1 MGIDN
6 PVWDNKNKEIQKI
19 LTEKVLTDTQLL
31 KAMETSAHKE
41 VNRLQEHANLLV
53 KQATEIMN
61 RVQLTK
67 RIHEKVDI
75 PFRIVREKHYYLYE
89 DDVLSLIS
97 PEEWKK
103 SKNPKRESAIT
114 IKQLGDG
121 TWEEVIESSENLD
134 EDQEMS

>member
-41 VNRLQEHANLLV
+41 INRMQEHSNLLV
-53 KQATEIMN
+53 TQAHEIME

-67 RIHEKVDI
+67 RIHERVDI
-75 PFRIVREKHYYLYE
+75 PFRIVKERHYFLYE
-89 DDVLSLIS
+89 DDTLSLIS
-97 PEEWKK
+97 PEEWDKK
-103 SKNPKRESAIT
+103 ESSIT
-114 IKQLGDG
+114 VKQLGDG
-121 TWEEVIESSENLD
+121 TWEEVINLD
-134 EDQEMS
+134 ENQEMS

>member
-41 VNRLQEHANLLV
+41 INRLQEHANLLV
-53 KQATEIMN
+53 KQAHEIME

-67 RIHEKVDI
+67 RIHERVDI
-75 PFRIVREKHYYLYE
+75 PFRIVKERHYFLYE
-89 DDVLSLIS
+89 DDTLSLIS
-97 PEEWKK
+97 PEEWDKK
-103 SKNPKRESAIT
+103 ESSIT
-114 IKQLGDG
+114 VKQLGDG
-121 TWEEVIESSENLD
+121 TWEEVINLD
-134 EDQEMS
+134 ENQEMS

>member
-41 VNRLQEHANLLV
+41 INRLQEHANLLV
-53 KQATEIMN
+53 KQAHEIME

-67 RIHEKVDI
+67 RIHERVDI
-75 PFRIVREKHYYLYE
+75 PFRIVKERDYFLYE
-89 DDVLSLIS
+89 DDTLSLIS
-97 PEEWKK
+97 PEEWDKK
-103 SKNPKRESAIT
+103 ESSIT
-114 IKQLGDG
+114 VKQLGDG
-121 TWEEVIESSENLD
+121 TWEEVINLD
-134 EDQEMS
+134 ENQEMS

>member
-41 VNRLQEHANLLV
+41 INRLQEHANLLV
-53 KQATEIMN
+53 KQAHEIME

-67 RIHEKVDI
+67 RIHERVDI
-75 PFRIVREKHYYLYE
+75 QFRIVKEKHYFLYE
-89 DDVLSLIS
+89 DDTLSLIS
-97 PEEWKK
+97 PEEWDKK
-103 SKNPKRESAIT
+103 ESSIT
-114 IKQLGDG
+114 VKQLGDG
-121 TWEEVIESSENLD
+121 TWEEVINLD
-134 EDQEMS
+134 ENQEMS

>member
-41 VNRLQEHANLLV
+41 INRLQEHANLLV
-53 KQATEIMN
+53 KQAHEIME

-67 RIHEKVDI
+67 RIHERVDI
-75 PFRIVREKHYYLYE
+75 PFRIVKERHYFLYE
-89 DDVLSLIS
+89 DDTLSLIS
-97 PEEWKK
+97 PEEWDKK
-103 SKNPKRESAIT
+103 ESSIT
-114 IKQLGDG
+114 VKQLGDG
-121 TWEEVIESSENLD
+121 TWEEVIDLD
-134 EDQEMS
+134 ENQEMS

>member
-41 VNRLQEHANLLV
+41 INRLQEHANLLV
-53 KQATEIMN
+53 KQAHEIME

-67 RIHEKVDI
+67 RIHERVDI
-75 PFRIVREKHYYLYE
+75 QFRIVKEKHYFLY
-89 DDVLSLIS
+89 
-97 PEEWKK
+97 
-103 SKNPKRESAIT
+103 
-114 IKQLGDG
+114 
-121 TWEEVIESSENLD
+121 
-134 EDQEMS
+134 

>member
-41 VNRLQEHANLLV
+41 INRLQEHANLLV
-53 KQATEIMN
+53 KQAHEIME

-67 RIHEKVDI
+67 RIHERVDI
-75 PFRIVREKHYYLYE
+75 PFRIVKERHYFLYE
-89 DDVLSLIS
+89 DDTLSLIS
-97 PEEWKK
+97 PEFNILHK
-103 SKNPKRESAIT
+103 S
-114 IKQLGDG
+114 
-121 TWEEVIESSENLD
+121 
-134 EDQEMS
+134 